1 MKALLPPFEKAVSA
15 IWSVGFDSPNSSDAA
30 FEFKTLIEMA
40 LADQPPKL
48 QPDDLLVLTSGLEKW
63 TKYDDLHRLPEGAY
77 AVRCDMNFIR
87 EFAISLRV
95 ALTRIEAEIRGL
107 AEPGSTSPG
116 FSATE
121 KLILNLTDWAEK
133 YDFLVAPYV
142 DGTQPAPF
150 ARFVCSFLELVPK
163 LFRERRKLNSRR
175 ASSADQARSSKAQKA
190 KRERRQQRF
199 FLLLISGVYRA
210 VSLGSLC
217 PQKRRGVQRGT
228 TRENRRNHS
237 RSCCFD
243 RHVTLGHLPGN
254 KRETSNASQ
263 ERQTYTCL
271 GRRS

>member
-163 LFRERRKLNSRR
+163 LFRERRKLTPAALAAQTRSVRARHKRQKGSGGNS
-175 ASSADQARSSKAQKA
+175 D
-190 KRERRQQRF
+190 F
-199 FLLLISGVYRA
+199 FFS
-210 VSLGSLC
+210 
-217 PQKRRGVQRGT
+217 
-228 TRENRRNHS
+228 
-237 RSCCFD
+237 
-243 RHVTLGHLPGN
+243 
-254 KRETSNASQ
+254 
-263 ERQTYTCL
+263 
-271 GRRS
+271 